1 MRTHRRPALDHL
13 LAMTDDVGL
22 LQHATLDVPNRSCGY
37 CTDDVGR
44 ALIVACDAAGHRG
57 TEADGARLV
66 TTYLAYLHDAQLPD
80 GSFHNFMGYD
90 RRWQDHAGT
99 PDAVGRAI
107 WGLGF
112 AERHAPRET
121 WRAVAA
127 RMRARAL
134 DAIQRMTYVRSR
146 AYAALG
152 LVHALATRPADEFA
166 VRAALD
172 ASLASIADAYDA
184 HATPDWQ
191 WCEDALTYDNARL
204 CEALVRGGAALGNA
218 RYVEAGLAMLEFYA
232 SVVIEHGASAGP
244 GRAIFAPVGNDGWY
258 PRGGVKAR
266 YGQQPLE
273 AAAMVDAAFAALDV
287 TGDERWRG
295 VAETA
300 HEWFFGGND
309 KRVQVATK
317 TGCRDG
323 IDASGVNGNMGAE
336 STVCYLMSAIALANR
351 STTSLRAVR

>member
-107 WGLGF
+107 WGLGY
-112 AERHAPRET
+112 AERFAPRDT
-121 WRAVAA
+121 WRAIAG
-127 RMRARAL
+127 RMRAHAL
-134 DAIQRMTYVRSR
+134 AVIPAMTYVRSR

-166 VRAALD
+166 VRAVLD
-172 ASLASIADAYDA
+172 DSLATIADAYDA
-184 HATPDWQ
+184 HSAPDWQ
-191 WCEDALTYDNARL
+191 WCEDAMTYDNARL
-204 CEALVRGGAALGNA
+204 CEALLRGGAALGNA
-218 RYVEAGLAMLEFYA
+218 RYVEVGLAMLAFYA
-232 SVVIEHGASAGP
+232 SVVVEDD
-244 GRAIFAPVGNDGWY
+244 AIFVPVGNDGWY

-287 TGDERWRG
+287 TGDERWRR
-295 VAETA
+295 VAEIA
-300 HEWFFGGND
+300 HAWFFGGNTQ
-309 KRVQVATK
+309 RAQVATK

-323 IDASGVNGNMGAE
+323 IDATGVNGNMGAE

-351 STTSLRAVR
+351 STTSLHAVR